1 MFLLQIFR
9 NQLLVNALLGWFF
22 AQFIKMIIFSVQQ
35 GRLCLSRMRGDGG
48 MPSCHSATVTSLA
61 ISAAIKYGLDS
72 PWFALSA
79 VFAIIVMHDAMGVR
93 AEAGK
98 HAKLLNMF
106 LRARGPHDLKDTF
119 KEGEMMK
126 EFLGHTPMQVFVG
139 AIVGFCVACIFSFT
153 VWN

>member
-1 MFLLQIFR
+1 MFLLQIFK
-9 NQLLVNALLGWFF
+9 NQLLINALLGWFF
-22 AQFIKMIIFSVQQ
+22 AQFLKMIIYSVEH
-35 GRLCLSRMRGDGG
+35 RKLTLSRMRGDGG

-61 ISAAIKYGLDS
+61 ITAAIQYGLDS
-72 PWFALSA
+72 PWFALTA
-79 VFAIIVMHDAMGVR
+79 ILAIIVMHDAMGVR

-106 LRARGPHDLKDTF
+106 MRARSQHEF

-139 AIVGFCVACIFSFT
+139 GVVGFAVACFFSFA
-153 VWN
+153 VWPTL